1 MKKEGSLK
9 SILSILVI
17 VLICVVSLGGIYV
30 KDKTFVKNILPD
42 YVLGQD
48 LDGSI
53 IMKID
58 VNKPEETSKETEETN
73 TEDTANANSDEANA
87 DEQVAENTAQNTSET
102 AENTEENKDENKEE
116 NKENGQAEDIY
127 TTKNYK
133 KAKSIIEKRLKIAGV
148 GQYEVRLDEQNGS
161 IVVEVPRNTD
171 SNILQS
177 LYNKGKAEIKIKET
191 NEVIAG
197 KNYIKDF
204 ATTIDDTY
212 ASVGVGS
219 NVKIDIKF
227 TNEAVK
233 KFKELKNNYNPQANE
248 EGKVTENNVSIMV
261 DDNSIVSL
269 TETEFLQS
277 AVNGSLQLYGNYTTD
292 FKALTSSLNGIN
304 SIKMLFETDDLPV
317 SYTVK
322 YQSDVI
328 KSNINRY
335 GIISVFAIILVAM
348 LGFLIFK
355 FKLKGLLAEINIV
368 GFASLLLLVL
378 RFTKVEISIATIVAI
393 GGMLA
398 LQFIYLIKVLE
409 NEKVSSKI
417 FNNSTLEF
425 SKTLVPLLILSIFTA
440 IIPALE
446 STKVIPFGNIQEMA
460 DFGMVGFWGLIVFEV
475 FNNILTRAMF
485 TNVKNK

>member
-1 MKKEGSLK
+1 
-9 SILSILVI
+9 
-17 VLICVVSLGGIYV
+17 
-30 KDKTFVKNILPD
+30 
-42 YVLGQD
+42 
-48 LDGSI
+48 
-53 IMKID
+53 
-58 VNKPEETSKETEETN
+58 
-73 TEDTANANSDEANA
+73 
-87 DEQVAENTAQNTSET
+87 
-102 AENTEENKDENKEE
+102 
-116 NKENGQAEDIY
+116 
-127 TTKNYK
+127 
-133 KAKSIIEKRLKIAGV
+133 
-148 GQYEVRLDEQNGS
+148 
-161 IVVEVPRNTD
+161 
-171 SNILQS
+171 
-177 LYNKGKAEIKIKET
+177 
-191 NEVIAG
+191 
-197 KNYIKDF
+197 
-204 ATTIDDTY
+204 
-212 ASVGVGS
+212 
-219 NVKIDIKF
+219 
-227 TNEAVK
+227 
-233 KFKELKNNYNPQANE
+233 
-248 EGKVTENNVSIMV
+248 
-261 DDNSIVSL
+261 
-269 TETEFLQS
+269 
-277 AVNGSLQLYGNYTTD
+277 
-292 FKALTSSLNGIN
+292 
-304 SIKMLFETDDLPV
+304 MLFETDDLPV